1 MLVIIKRTIRLAW
14 LNFTRDGTLALA
26 NVFVIAM
33 VVAAITSLFLFKGI
47 TNFEINRLQD
57 KVDIS
62 VYFKYET
69 SADDILK
76 AKDEIAKVPE
86 VKEVEYVSKDQALA
100 DFTENYKNDPVL
112 MASLAEVGANPF
124 LASLNIKSSL
134 ASQYQAISNFLA
146 TADFQNSIEKVDYS
160 ERKPVI
166 DRIFSFTTNLNTAG
180 IVFSILLAIVAIL
193 VAFNTIRIAI
203 YNSREELKIQRLV
216 GASNSFI
223 RGPFVVQGVMVGFFA
238 TIFCFLLFLLSV
250 WAFNSKME
258 MLFPGLNLLGF
269 YIHNFGLIILI
280 QLMTG
285 IGLGV
290 VSSFIAIR
298 KYLQV

>member
-1 MLVIIKRTIRLAW
+1 MLTILKRTIRLAW

-26 NVFVIAM
+26 NVFVISM

-69 SADDILK
+69 TEDDILK
-76 AKDEIAKVPE
+76 AKDELAKVPE

-100 DFTENYKNDPVL
+100 DFTSKHKNDPVL

-124 LASLNIKSSL
+124 LAVLNVKSAL
-134 ASQYQAISNFLA
+134 ASQYQGISNFLV

-166 DRIFSFTTNLNTAG
+166 DKIFSFTSGLNTAG
-180 IVFSILLAIVAIL
+180 IVFSILLAMVAIL

-238 TIFCFLLFLLSV
+238 TIACLLIFLLIA
-250 WAFNSKME
+250 WGINSKMDT
-258 MLFPGLNLLGF
+258 LFSGLNLLGF
-269 YIHNFGLIILI
+269 YVHNLGWIVLI
-280 QLMTG
+280 QLLTG

-290 VSSFIAIR
+290 ISSLIADR
-298 KYLQV
+298 KSVV